1 MDERYE
7 FTMHYGHEAY
17 AVQLTYRA
25 MSIITGKAEELARR
39 DELGKVVPIP
49 GDLFSGPTSER
60 IKEETDTIVFRW
72 FGTGREFRL
81 SLASQEEIMDL
92 INSHTAN
99 EDELEAEFDE
109 AR

>member
-1 MDERYE
+1 MDERYTFAMYHGDE
-7 FTMHYGHEAY
+7 EH
-17 AVQLTYRA
+17 AVQLSYRA
-25 MSIITGKAEELARR
+25 MNIVTGKAEELARR

-60 IKEETDTIVFRW
+60 IKEPTDTIGFRW

-81 SLASQEEIMDL
+81 SLASQAEIMDL